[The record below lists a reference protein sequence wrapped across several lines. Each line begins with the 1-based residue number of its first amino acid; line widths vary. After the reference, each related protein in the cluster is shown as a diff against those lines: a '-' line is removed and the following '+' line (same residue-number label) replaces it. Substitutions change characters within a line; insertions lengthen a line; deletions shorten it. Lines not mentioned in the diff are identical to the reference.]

1 MRVGHPGP
9 RAYILLLCENQSKN
23 AEPEYFSA
31 KRGILRQKGRD
42 VSVKIAVRMAVCG
55 VLAATAVTMAAYTA
69 ADFRRA
75 NAARAAGYTLAASD
89 GYVAVYA
96 GQERKTPLRVTEIEL
111 ATLRETDRALIE
123 DGLHAASREEV
134 LQILEDLG
142 T

>member
-1 MRVGHPGP
+1 M
-9 RAYILLLCENQSKN
+9 
-23 AEPEYFSA
+23 
-31 KRGILRQKGRD
+31 
-42 VSVKIAVRMAVCG
+42 KIAVRMAVCG

-96 GQERKTPLRVTEIEL
+96 GEGRKTPLRVTEIEL
-111 ATLRETDRALIE
+111 ATLREADRALIE